1 MFVTKEQIALVQN
14 TFDKVKPI
22 APAAAQLFYNRLF
35 EVDPSLRSLFKIDMT
50 EQGAKLMHMIGVA
63 AAGLSHPESIAS
75 AVQDLGRRHVA
86 YGVVDAHYQTVGGAL
101 LWTLKQ
107 GLGADFT
114 PEVETAWAEAY
125 NFLASVMKEAAAKGQ
140 SA

>member
-1 MFVTKEQIALVQN
+1 MTKEQIALVQN

-35 EVDPSLRSLFKIDMT
+35 QVDPSLRSLFKIDMT
-50 EQGAKLMHMIGVA
+50 EQGTKLMHMIGVA
-63 AAGLSHPESIAS
+63 VAGLNNPESIAS
-75 AVQDLGRRHVA
+75 AVQDLGRRHVG

-107 GLGADFT
+107 GLGADFS
-114 PEVETAWAEAY
+114 PEVEIAWAEAY

>member
-1 MFVTKEQIALVQN
+1 MTKEQIALVQN

-101 LWTLKQ
+101 LWTL
-107 GLGADFT
+107 
-114 PEVETAWAEAY
+114 
-125 NFLASVMKEAAAKGQ
+125 
-140 SA
+140 